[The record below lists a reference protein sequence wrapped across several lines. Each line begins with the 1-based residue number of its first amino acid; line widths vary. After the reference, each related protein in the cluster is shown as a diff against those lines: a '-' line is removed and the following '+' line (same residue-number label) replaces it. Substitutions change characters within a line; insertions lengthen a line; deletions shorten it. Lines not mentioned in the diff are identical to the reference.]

1 MTKIITAILFITIA
15 TACNVTK
22 RLPEG
27 EKLYTGATVKI
38 KGDHLKK
45 KEKKQLKDDL
55 KTFITPKPNS
65 SILGIKFKL
74 WVYQVAGTPKK
85 EKGIK
90 HWLKTK
96 VGEPPVL
103 ASSINLEKTADILS
117 NRLQN
122 EGYFQAVATGDT
134 VAKEKK
140 VHANYTAT
148 PGIQYIIR
156 KVVMPQDVLSMMGR
170 TGKGKQT
177 GRKRK
182 RSGTRAL
189 IKAGDPYNLDAIK
202 AERERID
209 GRLKEKGYYFFSPD
223 YLIMRV
229 DSTIGEHKV
238 DIFVAIKPDAPPKAL
253 SKYYINRI
261 LIYPNY
267 TIGQDSINADTNSVR
282 YKDFYIIDPKQSFKP
297 PVFDRAML
305 FKKGDFYNRTNHN
318 LTLNRLVNIGTFKF
332 VKNKFQ
338 EAGPLNDSLWLDAYY
353 YLTPFKRKS
362 LRTELTGKTNTAN
375 FTGGQLEVNW
385 RNRNMFRGAELLTF
399 KIYGGIDFQIGG
411 QNKGY
416 NIYTAGS
423 EASLTWPKLIP
434 IKFKSSGAYMPRT
447 KLTIGYDWQNRQT
460 LYTLNTFRSSFGYVW
475 KGSAE
480 EEHELN
486 PVNITY
492 VKSSDVTDAYLAE
505 IAKDPTLARVI
516 EKQLIVGPTY
526 SYTFTNTLRRN
537 KRHTFY
543 FNSKYD
549 FSANLLGL
557 IQGAD
562 AGKGNTKSLL
572 GVEYSQYLKTE
583 QDIRY
588 YLKLGNNPKRPLD
601 QWANRLYIGVGIPYG
616 NSTQLP
622 FIKQMYSGGSNGLR
636 GFRTRSLGP
645 GTYRA
650 EVDPGE
656 FLPDQTG
663 DIKLEM
669 NSELRFKLFSIVN
682 MGLFVDA
689 GNIWL
694 KNTDTLKPGAK
705 FSNQFLKELAVDAGI
720 GLRFDLS
727 ILTIRTDF
735 AFPLRKP
742 WLPDGQRWVID
753 KIDFG
758 DGSWRKENLIFNLAV
773 GMPF

>member
-55 KTFITPKPNS
+55 KTFITPRPNS

-90 HWLKTK
+90 YWLKNK

-103 ASSINLEKTADILS
+103 ASSVNLEKTADILS

-134 VAKEKK
+134 VAKKK
-140 VHANYTAT
+140 TVHADYTAT
-148 PGIQYIIR
+148 PGVQYTIR
-156 KVVMPQDVLSMMGR
+156 KVELPAEILAMMRRPGSQPR
-170 TGKGKQT
+170 RQS
-177 GRKRK
+177 RR
-182 RSGTRAL
+182 RSGNRGL
-189 IKAGDPYNLDAIK
+189 LKPGDPYNLDVIK

-209 GRLKEKGYYFFSPD
+209 SRLKETGYYFFSPD
-223 YLIMRV
+223 YIVMRV
-229 DSTIGEHKV
+229 DSTVGENKV
-238 DIFVAIKPDAPPKAL
+238 DIFTTIKPDAPSKAL
-253 SKYYINRI
+253 SKYHINRI

-267 TIGQDSINADTNSVR
+267 TIGLDTLNADSSAIR
-282 YKDFYIIDPKQSFKP
+282 YKDFYIIDPKHSFKP
-297 PVFDRAML
+297 QVFDRSLL
-305 FKKGDFYNRTNHN
+305 FKKGDYYNRTNHN
-318 LTLNRLVNIGTFKF
+318 LSLNRLVNIGTFKF
-332 VKNKFQ
+332 VKNRFE
-338 EAGPLNDSLWLDAYY
+338 EAPATNDSLWLDAYY

-362 LRTELTGKTNTAN
+362 LRTELTGKTNTAD
-375 FTGGQLEVNW
+375 FTGGQIEINW
-385 RNRNMFRGAELLTF
+385 RNRNIFRGAELLTF
-399 KIYGGIDFQIGG
+399 KIYGGLDFQISG

-416 NIYTAGS
+416 NVYTAGS
-423 EASLTWPKLIP
+423 EVSLTWPRIIP
-434 IKFKSSGAYMPRT
+434 IKFKSNTAYVPRT
-447 KLTIGYDWQNRQT
+447 KLVVGYDWQNRQT
-460 LYTLNTFRSSFGYVW
+460 LYTLNTFRTSFGYLW
-475 KGSAE
+475 KGSAN

-486 PVNITY
+486 PLNITF
-492 VKSSDVTDAYLAE
+492 VKSSNVTDAYLEE
-505 IAKDPTLARVI
+505 IKQDPTLARVI

-526 SYTFTNTLRRN
+526 SYLFDNSIRRN
-537 KRHTFY
+537 KRHSIR

-549 FSANLLGL
+549 LSANLLGL

-562 AGKGNTKSLL
+562 ANKGNSKSLL
-572 GVEYSQYLKTE
+572 GVQYSQYIKTE
-583 QDIRY
+583 QDIRS
-588 YLKLGNNPKRPLD
+588 YLKLGSNNKRND
-601 QWANRLYIGVGIPYG
+601 QWVNRLYIGLGLPYG
-616 NSTQLP
+616 NSNQMP
-622 FIKQMYSGGSNGLR
+622 FIKQFYSGGSNGLR
-636 GFRTRSLGP
+636 GFRTRTLGP

-650 EVDPGE
+650 VVDPDG

-669 NSELRFKLFSIVN
+669 NSELRFKLFSIVS
-682 MGLFVDA
+682 GAVFVDA

-735 AFPLRKP
+735 AIPLRKP
-742 WLPDGQRWVID
+742 WLPDGQRWVGNE
-753 KIDFG
+753 IDFG
-758 DGSWRKENLIFNLAV
+758 SNSWRRENLIFNLAV